1 MPEYLDD
8 PSVLTKEKLKS
19 ELLAHNVELPSGNP
33 TKDVYVQLY
42 LTKLSGQSRRP
53 AAAAADSFSSDEEL
67 PPPALPDTSRSSGR
81 KATRKTDKVR
91 PTELDVT
98 ALSDKSLRDEL
109 LERGL
114 DVGPIVGECKP
125 VIAAGGPEPV
135 EEPEPAPVV
144 ERTVRSREKTVIS
157 TRSHSSQ
164 HAAVRRVFTALTENR
179 PVTLAAEQRDVWC
192 SVSVPGCCVSRAVAT
207 CRRPIRGAAG
217 RPVTSS
223 DLWSDG
229 RLFSPKATKTSISSY
244 TQSYS
249 VNRVSSLPPKTTSS
263 SLPPAGQTQAAQR
276 SMSLWI
282 KLFLL
287 AIVATFLFL
296 VYQAME
302 TTSINP
308 FQTSDMEV
316 AAGTDVST
324 SKGASSHL

>member
-1 MPEYLDD
+1 MWRGQILVHGIVSGAEVSTVSFYLAW
-8 PSVLTKEKLKS
+8 PGSVSAVITRIFLTAVTGLTKTQ
-19 ELLAHNVELPSGNP
+19 NSGKFS
-33 TKDVYVQLY
+33 T
-42 LTKLSGQSRRP
+42 LS
-53 AAAAADSFSSDEEL
+53 
-67 PPPALPDTSRSSGR
+67 ALH
-81 KATRKTDKVR
+81 
-91 PTELDVT
+91 
-98 ALSDKSLRDEL
+98 DEL
-109 LERGL
+109 
-114 DVGPIVGECKP
+114 
-125 VIAAGGPEPV
+125 
-135 EEPEPAPVV
+135 
-144 ERTVRSREKTVIS
+144 RSLWMLNLKCFS
-157 TRSHSSQ
+157 
-164 HAAVRRVFTALTENR
+164 
-179 PVTLAAEQRDVWC
+179 C
-192 SVSVPGCCVSRAVAT
+192 SAT

-316 AAGTDVST
+316 AAGST
-324 SKGASSHL
+324 A